1 MWLITPRGFF
11 SAVAKPEDGD
21 EFVTV
26 RARCERDIRNL
37 ADLIDAEPSRD
48 DGTDYRWR
56 IRCRKSEWAD
66 AVSKMA
72 EEIDYSN
79 FKSRIAAEDPER
91 AHLLARVRDVLY
103 DIQRHEP

>member
-11 SAVAKPEDGD
+11 SAVAKAEDGD

-26 RARCERDIRNL
+26 RARSERDIRNL

-56 IRCRKSEWAD
+56 IRCRKSEWVE

-91 AHLLARVRDVLY
+91 AHLLARVWDVLY